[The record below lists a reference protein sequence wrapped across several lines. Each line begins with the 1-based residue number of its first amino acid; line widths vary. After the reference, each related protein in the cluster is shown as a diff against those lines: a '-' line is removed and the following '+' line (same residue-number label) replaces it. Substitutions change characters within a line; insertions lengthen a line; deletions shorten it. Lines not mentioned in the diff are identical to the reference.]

1 MNARKPKDPKASKE
15 RVTGAKKVTFNA
27 AGREER
33 AVSKSKP
40 SPGAPAAGGYSPSKL
55 QMGIET
61 TRASEATTSKPASIS
76 LRGLLAAQRL
86 TKEFKNR
93 ATMKNKSR
101 LQISCHKPITIINEK
116 IPVSSAIPKE
126 KFSCGRA
133 EELLREYLP
142 TKLANVTYEPAKCAS
157 LTIALSEE
165 IKHLVKQVTPPRY
178 KLVVNV
184 TIGNKSKDETVD
196 IVVTSQC
203 LWDPHSDN
211 FTSSQYVN
219 ETLFC
224 VVLVHAVYFE

>member
-1 MNARKPKDPKASKE
+1 MNARTQKEPKASKE
-15 RVTGAKKVTFNA
+15 RETGAKKVTFNA

-33 AVSKSKP
+33 AASKSKP
-40 SPGAPAAGGYSPSKL
+40 APAAPAAGGYSPSKL
-55 QMGIET
+55 QMGKET
-61 TRASEATTSKPASIS
+61 TRASEDKTSTLASVS

-86 TKEFKNR
+86 AKEFKNQ
-93 ATMKNKSR
+93 AALKNNAR
-101 LQISCHKPITIINEK
+101 LQSSHHKPITIINEK
-116 IPVSSAIPKE
+116 IPVSSAKPKE
-126 KFSCGRA
+126 KFSCART

-142 TKLANVTYEPAKCAS
+142 TKLSHVTYEPAKCAS
-157 LTIALSEE
+157 LTTALSDE

-184 TIGNKSKDETVD
+184 TIGNKGKDETVD
-196 IVVTSQC
+196 IMVTSQC

-211 FTSSQYVN
+211 FMSSQYVN

>member
-1 MNARKPKDPKASKE
+1 MNKE
-15 RVTGAKKVTFNA
+15 RRLSSRRARP
-27 AGREER
+27 AGQGC
-33 AVSKSKP
+33 AP
-40 SPGAPAAGGYSPSKL
+40 SYSICAEIPRHI
-55 QMGIET
+55 GV
-61 TRASEATTSKPASIS
+61 
-76 LRGLLAAQRL
+76 
-86 TKEFKNR
+86 EFKG
-93 ATMKNKSR
+93 AG
-101 LQISCHKPITIINEK
+101 HDF
-116 IPVSSAIPKE
+116 SS
-126 KFSCGRA
+126 
-133 EELLREYLP
+133 LLREYLP

-157 LTIALSEE
+157 LTLALSEE

-196 IVVTSQC
+196 IVVTSRC

>member
-1 MNARKPKDPKASKE
+1 MNARQPKDPKASKE
-15 RVTGAKKVTFNA
+15 RATGAKKVTFNA

-33 AVSKSKP
+33 AISKSKP
-40 SPGAPAAGGYSPSKL
+40 
-55 QMGIET
+55 
-61 TRASEATTSKPASIS
+61 
-76 LRGLLAAQRL
+76 
-86 TKEFKNR
+86 NR

-101 LQISCHKPITIINEK
+101 LQLSRHKPITIINEK
-116 IPVSSAIPKE
+116 IPGSSAIPKE

-184 TIGNKSKDETVD
+184 TIGNKSKDENVD